1 MRINDNWKKITA
13 IWKIKLVMCLRMIA
27 GWGEGFSEDWI
38 FSTSLRL
45 KLCLDTENIS
55 FNHQDHFLPKAITLL
70 SSSFALKAPCT
81 VRYSADYVCI
91 SHFFLGGGDHLIDV
105 LPQRLCSV
113 RTKIRSVFF
122 LHSVQA
128 PAMSLLV
135 VEVNERPAVWK
146 CLASLELC
154 IFFWNAS
161 RSGCTWQSGHMINVS
176 LNRNKT
182 FQILICWSGWIIWSP
197 AWFLKLDHSHWGTIV
212 EIQVKEERSPF
223 EMETISELT
232 E

>member
-55 FNHQDHFLPKAITLL
+55 FNHQDHFLPKAIPLL

-81 VRYSADYVCI
+81 LHYSADYVCI
-91 SHFFLGGGDHLIDV
+91 SHFFWGGGWSFDWCSPPETLFCENKDQVSLFSPLRPGTSNELACCRSEWTTSSLKMLSESRIVHIFLKCFKVRVHL
-105 LPQRLCSV
+105 
-113 RTKIRSVFF
+113 TKWA
-122 LHSVQA
+122 HD
-128 PAMSLLV
+128 
-135 VEVNERPAVWK
+135 K
-146 CLASLELC
+146 CL
-154 IFFWNAS
+154 
-161 RSGCTWQSGHMINVS
+161 
-176 LNRNKT
+176 
-182 FQILICWSGWIIWSP
+182 
-197 AWFLKLDHSHWGTIV
+197 
-212 EIQVKEERSPF
+212 
-223 EMETISELT
+223 T